1 MTAPFISGR
10 QRQLNACPHHATNH
24 SHTTPR
30 CCKGKRGRRNIL
42 TRYHRYLEW
51 KTSRSA
57 HRRLWRNIKSSGSEA
72 MRKVIATS
80 SPGVAIQEA
89 NWLYDY
95 PEISSKANKK
105 HDNRSKSSS
114 TRNYFREYACKRD
127 VIHAWNC
134 QKSRAENRKI
144 EKHIRKTCHKKWQNS
159 AKPPVSEPDTLAHT
173 NSLPYGQTFVIA
185 TLNCRGLNEAGKRE
199 QIMEIM
205 HQHKIDLL
213 ALQETKINHS
223 SEELKVFRNQKYL
236 FRFSSSVNKKPKLQN
251 HKSQKQKP
259 KRTRKIMGQNT
270 KNTMALVSWLAPS
283 CRLH

>member
-1 MTAPFISGR
+1 MQP
-10 QRQLNACPHHATNH
+10 L
-24 SHTTPR
+24 
-30 CCKGKRGRRNIL
+30 
-42 TRYHRYLEW
+42 
-51 KTSRSA
+51 
-57 HRRLWRNIKSSGSEA
+57 RLG
-72 MRKVIATS
+72 
-80 SPGVAIQEA
+80 PGVAIQEA
-89 NWLYDY
+89 NWLYGY

-114 TRNYFREYACKRD
+114 TRNYFREYACKRN

-144 EKHIRKTCHKKWQNS
+144 EKHIRKTCHKKWQNP
-159 AKPPVSEPDTLAHT
+159 AKPPVSEPDTLVHT

-205 HQHKIDLL
+205 HQHKIDLI

-223 SEELKVFRNQKYL
+223 IEELKVFRNQKYL

-270 KNTMALVSWLAPS
+270 MALVSWLAPS